1 MSPTSGRAPAGWWT
15 RVSSLKRIARRDG
28 GQALVEL
35 SLCAGFLMLMLLAV
49 WQVGS
54 IFSSY
59 IDISEAA
66 RSGARAAA
74 LSGAP
79 TTTGDSTSLTA
90 AKNAGAFAA
99 ACSTSS
105 ACTLATSSVPGMLVT
120 IVPVT
125 PAGAL
130 DPGGLT
136 WTAGGK
142 VRATVTAPYTLSLFG
157 VSISSGTLS
166 VSDDMRVHRLG
177 A

>member
-1 MSPTSGRAPAGWWT
+1 MGSRL
-15 RVSSLKRIARRDG
+15 RKLARRED

-35 SLCAGFLMLMLLAV
+35 SLTAGFLCLMLLAV
-49 WQVGS
+49 WQVGT
-54 IFSSY
+54 IFSNF

-79 TTTGDSTSLTA
+79 STANDAPSLA
-90 AKNAGAFAA
+90 AAQSEGQFAA
-99 ACSTSS
+99 TNS
-105 ACTLATSSVPGMLVT
+105 ASVPGMVVT
-120 IVPVT
+120 IS
-125 PAGAL
+125 AIG
-130 DPGGLT
+130 T
-136 WTAGGK
+136 WTAGSK

-166 VSDDMRVHRLG
+166 VTDDMRVHRLG